1 MARIA
6 VLGTGI
12 MGGAMARNLLGA
24 GHEVHVWNR
33 TRARAESLIDDGA
46 RVAATPVDAVRDAE
60 VVLTMLADA
69 SAVEAT
75 MIDSRGLDAIPNG
88 AVWIQ
93 SSTIGVA
100 ATERFVSLSSECGV
114 DFVDAPVL
122 GSKRQADG
130 GELVMLASGPEEA
143 RSRCEPVFAAI
154 GRRHV
159 WLGAAGIGTRV
170 KLIVNS
176 WILCSVENIGE
187 TFVLADSLGVDPHL
201 FLDAIDGG
209 PMDMPY
215 VHIKGEAIMKE
226 DFAPAFPL
234 SLARK
239 DLTLI
244 LDVAG
249 ELELPLVQ
257 ATLRQFDRALELG
270 HGDED
275 MSAVYYASATAGVSG
290 S

>member
-12 MGGAMARNLLGA
+12 MGGPMARNLVRA

-33 TRARAESLIDDGA
+33 TRAKAESVARDGA
-46 RVAATPVDAVRDAE
+46 RVAATPAE
-60 VVLTMLADA
+60 AAGGTAIVMTMLADA

-75 MIDSRGLDAIPNG
+75 MSGGGGLHAMSEG
-88 AVWIQ
+88 ALWIQ
-93 SSTIGVA
+93 TSTIGVK
-100 ATERFVSLSSECGV
+100 ATERLALLAAERSV
-114 DFVDAPVL
+114 DFVDAPVI
-122 GSKRQADG
+122 GSRRQAED
-130 GELVMLASGPEEA
+130 GELVMLASGPDEA
-143 RSRCEPVFAAI
+143 RDRCEPVFAAI
-154 GRRHV
+154 ARRHV
-159 WLGAAGIGTRV
+159 WLGVAGTGTRV
-170 KLIVNS
+170 KLIANS

-187 TFVLADSLGVDPHL
+187 TFVLAGELGIDPHS
-201 FLDAIDGG
+201 FLDVITGG
-209 PMDMPY
+209 PMDMRY
-215 VHIKGEAIMKE
+215 VHIKGEAIMNE

-239 DLTLI
+239 DLSLI
-244 LDVAG
+244 LEAAG
-249 ELELPLVQ
+249 DLQLPVVR

-275 MSAVYYASATAGVSG
+275 MSAVYYASAAAGVPS